1 MIATSS
7 PSASVSQLEKACRA
21 YAFRGEY
28 DFMVVTIPL
37 ATGGGT
43 SQGYLVIVSRLHVP
57 SRLEIVGSILKIIF
71 SLNEGLSVF
80 SRRFAEDSCSSGDV
94 WSRLF

>member
-43 SQGYLVIVSRLHVP
+43 CQGYLVIVSRLHVP

-71 SLNEGLSVF
+71 FIERRLVRLLSKVC
-80 SRRFAEDSCSSGDV
+80 RRLV
-94 WSRLF
+94 Q